1 MLSQIVTTAPGVV
14 ALTHTGEKTC
24 QYEDLL
30 KTANLQRAFQL
41 SSYVQKGS
49 LT

>member
-14 ALTHTGEKTC
+14 ALTHTGEKTY

-30 KTANLQRAFQL
+30 NTAINI
-41 SSYVQKGS
+41 YVQKGS